1 MHSNVYFSLIYLF
14 QSFGSQSPK
23 KTLSGFSQF
32 GLQSEVTKQIGN
44 SAKKKLDD
52 RTKGFNK
59 QKNFPTFFCCLR
71 YGKARNKK
79 RTICLATLLQNE
91 LNSDVTRFTTHVQTC

>member
-23 KTLSGFSQF
+23 KTLSGFSRF
-32 GLQSEVTKQIGN
+32 RLQSEVTEQIGN

-52 RTKGFNK
+52 RTKSFNK
-59 QKNFPTFFCCLR
+59 QKIFRHFFV
-71 YGKARNKK
+71 A
-79 RTICLATLLQNE
+79 
-91 LNSDVTRFTTHVQTC
+91 